1 MAKTAAQRAPASR
14 ETRNMQ
20 IFIRTEVI

>member
-20 IFIRTEVI
+20 IFIRTEVV